1 MLAHDE
7 DWRPSAAEP
16 LRVLRQ
22 VINSANGIRRE
33 EGRDMSDI
41 QPGLRYTKD
50 HEYVKIEGDIA
61 KVGLTDYAQSE
72 LTEIVFVEL
81 PSIGQEV
88 KVGDV
93 FANVE
98 SVKTVSEVFSPVPGV
113 VKEANDKL
121 VDSPELLNTD
131 PYGEGWIA
139 AIEVSDP
146 AVFESLMS
154 ADDYRKLL
162 GE

>member
-1 MLAHDE
+1 
-7 DWRPSAAEP
+7 
-16 LRVLRQ
+16 
-22 VINSANGIRRE
+22 
-33 EGRDMSDI
+33 MSEILPD
-41 QPGLRYTKD
+41 LRYTKD
-50 HEYVKIEGDIA
+50 HEYVRVDGKLARI
-61 KVGLTDYAQSE
+61 GLTDHAQHE

-81 PSIGQEV
+81 PSVGKEINA
-88 KVGDV
+88 GDV
-93 FANVE
+93 VANVE
-98 SVKTVSEVFSPVPGV
+98 SVKTVSEVFAPVSGV

-139 AIEVSDP
+139 VIEVSD
-146 AVFESLMS
+146 AAGLASLMS

>member
-1 MLAHDE
+1 
-7 DWRPSAAEP
+7 
-16 LRVLRQ
+16 
-22 VINSANGIRRE
+22 
-33 EGRDMSDI
+33 MSDI

-50 HEYVKIEGDIA
+50 HEYVKVDGETARI
-61 KVGLTDYAQSE
+61 GLTDYAQGE

-81 PSIGQEV
+81 PSVGKEV
-88 KVGDV
+88 KAGDV
-93 FANVE
+93 IANVE
-98 SVKTVSEVFSPVPGV
+98 SVKTVSEVFSPVSGV

-139 AIEVSDP
+139 SIEVSDLS
-146 AVFESLMS
+146 AIESLMS